1 MGPNTQKMI
10 NIVTTLVRNADRM
23 MCSAALLDEGIELT
37 FADGCS
43 GLVPFGALPDVIAG
57 GGARQLELPNPYEM
71 VVVMADGESAQIPW
85 DFARHYCDP
94 SYRPRIAAVAQQRRE
109 SLGRRVRKLRDA
121 AGLTQEGLAVRA
133 SIGWVTLARIESGQQ
148 SPRFKTLT
156 AIAGA
161 LNLPVDDL
169 ILLFDSP

>member
-1 MGPNTQKMI
+1 MTA
-10 NIVTTLVRNADRM
+10 TLVKNADRM

-37 FADGCS
+37 FADGCA
-43 GLVPFGALPDVIAG
+43 GLIPFGALPDVIAA
-57 GGARQLELPNPYEM
+57 GGARQLELPNPYNM
-71 VVVMADGESAQIPW
+71 VVFMADGESAEIPW

-94 SYRPRIAAVAQQRRE
+94 SYRPRIEAVAQQGRE

-121 AGLTQEGLAVRA
+121 AGLTQEGLAGRA
-133 SIGWVTLARIESGQQ
+133 SIGRVTLARIESGQQ

-161 LNLPVDDL
+161 LNLSVDDL
-169 ILLFDSP
+169 LI